1 MSAPRVAVRV
11 DSGTVIGGGHLSR
24 CLVLAETLRRRGAEV
39 TFISRS
45 HRGNG
50 CSRIAAR
57 GFGLHHLEAPPSA
70 AEPERYGSWLG
81 ASIAADAAE
90 TVNAVEDFK
99 ADWVVVDHYGVDIEW
114 ERTVRKA
121 CGRLLAIDDLT
132 GRAHDCDL
140 LVDHN
145 LQPRDTVS
153 PSRSRGMANQL
164 LGPRYALLSESYKS
178 ARRLISRSP
187 GEAARVL
194 VFFGSSEPAGLTATV
209 LRALSLDGLRG
220 LYVDAVVVGD
230 DRTMDEVCRV
240 ARGRGRCTVHA
251 MLPSLAGLMLRA
263 DIAVG
268 AGGVSALER
277 ASLGLPSLVATIANN
292 QRAPAEAMADRGAIV
307 LLGQANRLSE
317 RDWAVGLLGLCSD
330 PQRLS
335 EMGRAAAALVD
346 CWGADRVAAAMLG
359 LGDVSV
365 AMRRADADDEALF
378 LDWANDPGVRR
389 SAFNEAPITAAVH
402 REWFARRLAD
412 PRTAMFVATGP
423 AGLPIGQVRLDLDE
437 TGSSALID
445 ISVDPALRGKGVG
458 TAMLAA
464 TEECARRLP
473 GLTRLVAQV
482 RHGNHPSRM
491 MFLAEGFREVA
502 TVRDGI
508 YTFELKV
515 GERL

>member
-1 MSAPRVAVRV
+1 
-11 DSGTVIGGGHLSR
+11 
-24 CLVLAETLRRRGAEV
+24 
-39 TFISRS
+39 
-45 HRGNG
+45 
-50 CSRIAAR
+50 
-57 GFGLHHLEAPPSA
+57 
-70 AEPERYGSWLG
+70 
-81 ASIAADAAE
+81 
-90 TVNAVEDFK
+90 
-99 ADWVVVDHYGVDIEW
+99 
-114 ERTVRKA
+114 
-121 CGRLLAIDDLT
+121 
-132 GRAHDCDL
+132 
-140 LVDHN
+140 
-145 LQPRDTVS
+145 
-153 PSRSRGMANQL
+153 
-164 LGPRYALLSESYKS
+164 
-178 ARRLISRSP
+178 
-187 GEAARVL
+187 
-194 VFFGSSEPAGLTATV
+194 
-209 LRALSLDGLRG
+209 
-220 LYVDAVVVGD
+220 
-230 DRTMDEVCRV
+230 
-240 ARGRGRCTVHA
+240 
-251 MLPSLAGLMLRA
+251 MLRA

-307 LLGQANRLSE
+307 LLGPANLLSE

-330 PQRLS
+330 VQRLS

-359 LGDVSV
+359 VGDVAV
-365 AMRRADADDEALF
+365 AMRRAYADDEVLF

-389 SAFNEAPITAAVH
+389 SAFNEAPITAAGH
-402 REWFARRLAD
+402 REWFARRLTD

-423 AGLPIGQVRLDLDE
+423 AGLPIGQVRLDIDE

-491 MFLAEGFREVA
+491 MFLAAGFSEVA

-515 GERL
+515 RERL